1 MNIIQNKW
9 ITAFI
14 IAIALFSNACTEQED
29 SNKNAL
35 SKSELA
41 KHIND
46 LSDSIAVPMDAAM
59 AKKLSL
65 ELLRS
70 CTEFAD
76 NFPEDERCADYLF
89 IASRAAGG
97 LGQYNKSLSI
107 LDRIKKGYNG
117 YAKMPEVYFLYAF
130 TLDEDL
136 DQKEKAKEAYMEL
149 INKFPGDPLSI
160 QSALLMDQLYLS
172 DEELIEKWKNQE
184 ENQ

>member
-1 MNIIQNKW
+1 MSIIQNKW
-9 ITAFI
+9 IAAFI
-14 IAIALFSNACTEQED
+14 VAIALFANACTEQD
-29 SNKNAL
+29 ANKTKV
-35 SKSELA
+35 SKSELV
-41 KHIND
+41 KHITE
-46 LSDSIAVPMDAAM
+46 LSDSIALPMDAAM

-65 ELLRS
+65 DLLRS

-76 NFPEDERCADYLF
+76 TYPEDERCAEYLF

-172 DEELIEKWKNQE
+172 DEELIEKWKSQEANQ
-184 ENQ
+184 

>member
-9 ITAFI
+9 IAAFI
-14 IAIALFSNACTEQED
+14 IAIALFSNACSEQE
-29 SNKNAL
+29 NKNENTL

-41 KHIND
+41 KHISD
-46 LSDSIAVPMDAAM
+46 LSDSIASPMDEAM

-70 CTEFAD
+70 CTEFVD
-76 NFPEDERCADYLF
+76 NFPEDDRCADYLF

-107 LDRIKKGYNG
+107 LERIKKGYNG